1 MTNPDPNL
9 PSQEPHLPR
18 EAVAPRSRRR
28 KRGQLIIPTDA
39 EGRAG
44 LLQSLAKRAYPS
56 YELFVFAIL
65 CGAMLGLGY
74 ILDSQA
80 LLVFG
85 VLLAPLMT
93 PWIGLLLAAITGSVR
108 YFFETFMAL
117 LISAVLVFVIGVLA
131 GFAVRAFLPRTL
143 NEAFIHSSLWWPDL
157 IILAL
162 AAVIL
167 TISFI
172 RSEDKPVL
180 PSVMLAYELFVPLS
194 AGGFGLGSG
203 VGHIWPNGLQ
213 VFFVHFAWASLFGLL
228 TLAVLRFLPTNFQ
241 GFALSAVTA
250 LVLVVTLVFQISG
263 GNWTP
268 ASTSAQTIPT
278 SLPTLTVSLPPTSEP
293 TSQLE
298 PSSTPLIETATP
310 ISSPVGTETPAI
322 TPVPLTFEVTLPPTN
337 TATATLTIEP
347 TAVYARIVSD
357 QGGAFLRASPNGKY
371 MATLDN
377 YSFVQVLPDTQ
388 QLSGW
393 TWAHVIAVKNGVQMD
408 GWVIQ
413 LALQVST
420 PAPNWQ
426 PSATPTIGATD
437 TPTINI
443 TATP

>member
-1 MTNPDPNL
+1 MTNSDPNF
-9 PSQEPHLPR
+9 PSQEPRLPR
-18 EAVAPRSRRR
+18 EAIPPRARRR
-28 KRGQLIIPTDA
+28 RRGQIVIPSDA

-44 LLQSLAKRAYPS
+44 LLQALAKRAYPS
-56 YELFVFAIL
+56 YELFVFAVL
-65 CGAMLGLGY
+65 CGAILGLGY

-93 PWIGLLLAAITGSVR
+93 PWIGLLLAAVTGSVR

-117 LISAVLVFVIGVLA
+117 LISAALVFVIGVLS

-162 AAVIL
+162 AAIIL
-167 TISFI
+167 TLSFI

-228 TLAVLRFLPTNFQ
+228 TLTVLRFLPTNFQ
-241 GFALSAVTA
+241 GFALSAGTA
-250 LVLVVTLVFQISG
+250 LVLVVTLVFQMSG
-263 GNWTP
+263 GNWNP
-268 ASTSAQTIPT
+268 ASTTAQTMPT

-310 ISSPVGTETPAI
+310 TETLDV
-322 TPVPLTFEVTLPPTN
+322 TPVPLTFEVTLPPTD
-337 TATATLTIEP
+337 TPTVTLTIEP
-347 TAVYARIVSD
+347 TPVYARIVSN
-357 QGGAFLRASPNGKY
+357 QGGAFLRDSPNGKY
-371 MATLDN
+371 LVTLDN
-377 YSFVQVLPDTQ
+377 YTFVQVLPDTQ

-413 LALQVST
+413 LALQVAT

-426 PSATPTIGATD
+426 PSATPTTTSTD
-437 TPTINI
+437 TPTI
-443 TATP
+443 TSTP